1 MRYVGKYRVM
11 SEIDKTT
18 NDFPKEWHTR
28 QNGEIEKTNCDND
41 IYIVC
46 KNNCKILNYGKGKL
60 IFYCPSIKR
69 FNNITKEI
77 NTKDKSIII
86 EQRISDK
93 EGWFY
98 FKAENIEK
106 IEDIVGISTYG
117 AKRSPFSA
125 KNLPKNKYEIPEE
138 DMLEYK
144 KTINLNEDNKI
155 QVMQSLKQIN
165 KLVVENLKK
174 KNPNVK
180 EDMRLEGL
188 GIKEYLHKH
197 GKWSI
202 YLDTIRKNLK

>member
-1 MRYVGKYRVM
+1 M

-106 IEDIVGISTYG
+106 ITVAKARQVIMTNFED
-117 AKRSPFSA
+117 K
-125 KNLPKNKYEIPEE
+125 
-138 DMLEYK
+138 
-144 KTINLNEDNKI
+144 DNYFDDA
-155 QVMQSLKQIN
+155 
-165 KLVVENLKK
+165 
-174 KNPNVK
+174 VK
-180 EDMRLEGL
+180 D
-188 GIKEYLHKH
+188 IKEYEEA
-197 GKWSI
+197 SP
-202 YLDTIRKNLK
+202 TILEITDENTISKFVDEINEKGSTDEFCAELTEKE

>member
-98 FKAENIEK
+98 FKA
-106 IEDIVGISTYG
+106 
-117 AKRSPFSA
+117 
-125 KNLPKNKYEIPEE
+125 
-138 DMLEYK
+138 
-144 KTINLNEDNKI
+144 
-155 QVMQSLKQIN
+155 
-165 KLVVENLKK
+165 
-174 KNPNVK
+174 
-180 EDMRLEGL
+180 
-188 GIKEYLHKH
+188 
-197 GKWSI
+197 
-202 YLDTIRKNLK
+202 